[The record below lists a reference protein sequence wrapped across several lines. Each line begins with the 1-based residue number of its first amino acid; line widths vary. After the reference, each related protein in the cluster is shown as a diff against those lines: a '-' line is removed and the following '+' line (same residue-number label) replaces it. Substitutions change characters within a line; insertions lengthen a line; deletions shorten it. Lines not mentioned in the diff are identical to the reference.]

1 MPPPLPQTTLLYSY
15 IILALYR
22 TSRNVN
28 LIISNCLQQD
38 LTNSCTT
45 WMHLSLTFWM
55 MKKNRFFFWKTPLH
69 PIFSNFAIFG
79 KFVKN
84 TSVNPPKFLILT
96 IFAKPENAE
105 THFRRFWI
113 FFLGSSF
120 CYFRAK
126 KRNLYGVI
134 FFLPIFFFLE
144 KNNSEGNSYQTKKY
158 QKKKNNI
165 SQNPDFFCPIWH
177 KTCISKN
184 MIIFEVLLKISCVCI
199 NKKK

>member
-38 LTNSCTT
+38 FTNSCTT

-55 MKKNRFFFWKTPLH
+55 MKKNQFFFRKTPLH

-105 THFRRFWI
+105 THFPRFWI

-134 FFLPIFFFLE
+134 FFFADIFFFL
-144 KNNSEGNSYQTKKY
+144 KK
-158 QKKKNNI
+158 Q
-165 SQNPDFFCPIWH
+165 FRG
-177 KTCISKN
+177 
-184 MIIFEVLLKISCVCI
+184 EVIPNKKISE
-199 NKKK
+199 KEK